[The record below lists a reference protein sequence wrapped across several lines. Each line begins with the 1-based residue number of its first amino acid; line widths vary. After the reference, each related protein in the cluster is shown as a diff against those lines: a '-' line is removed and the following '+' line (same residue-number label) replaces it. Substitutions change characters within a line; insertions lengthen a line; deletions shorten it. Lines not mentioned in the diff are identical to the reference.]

1 MNRAQ
6 NRAVS
11 GAGNL
16 KTAHPR
22 FKPGNRS
29 NTTEAT
35 VMKLFDPTTAPAA
48 RALALARRPTT
59 LAGLRLGLVDNTK
72 FNSDTLLRKLAERLQ
87 QRHDTR
93 VTVTRRK
100 RSPSHEID
108 ENDIKTLR
116 SQADLV
122 VSGIGD

>member
-1 MNRAQ
+1 
-6 NRAVS
+6 
-11 GAGNL
+11 
-16 KTAHPR
+16 
-22 FKPGNRS
+22 
-29 NTTEAT
+29 
-35 VMKLFDPTTAPAA
+35 MKLFDPTTAPAA
-48 RALALARRPTT
+48 RVLT
-59 LAGLRLGLVDNTK
+59 LAKRPASLMGLRLGLVDNTK
-72 FNSDTLLRKLAERLQ
+72 FNSDTLLRKLADRLQ
-87 QRHDTR
+87 RRHGAQ

>member
-1 MNRAQ
+1 
-6 NRAVS
+6 
-11 GAGNL
+11 
-16 KTAHPR
+16 
-22 FKPGNRS
+22 
-29 NTTEAT
+29 
-35 VMKLFDPTTAPAA
+35 MKLFDPTSKPVERAV
-48 RALALARRPTT
+48 ALAPRP
-59 LAGLRLGLVDNTK
+59 ASPRGLRLGLVDNTK
-72 FNSDTLLRKLAERLQ
+72 FNSDTLLQKLAERLER
-87 QRHDTR
+87 RHGTR

>member
-1 MNRAQ
+1 M
-6 NRAVS
+6 
-11 GAGNL
+11 
-16 KTAHPR
+16 
-22 FKPGNRS
+22 KPQ
-29 NTTEAT
+29 
-35 VMKLFDPTTAPAA
+35 LFDPTAAPAA
-48 RALALARRPTT
+48 RALSLARRPGS

-72 FNSDTLLRKLAERLQ
+72 FNSDTLLEKLAERLRA
-87 QRHDTR
+87 RHGAQ

>member
-1 MNRAQ
+1 
-6 NRAVS
+6 
-11 GAGNL
+11 
-16 KTAHPR
+16 
-22 FKPGNRS
+22 
-29 NTTEAT
+29 
-35 VMKLFDPTTAPAA
+35 MKLFDPTTPPAP
-48 RALALARRPTT
+48 RALTMARRPAS

-72 FNSDTLLRKLAERLQ
+72 FNSDTLLRKLAERLAR
-87 QRHDTR
+87 RHEVR

-108 ENDIKTLR
+108 DSDIKTLR

>member
-1 MNRAQ
+1 
-6 NRAVS
+6 
-11 GAGNL
+11 
-16 KTAHPR
+16 
-22 FKPGNRS
+22 
-29 NTTEAT
+29 
-35 VMKLFDPTTAPAA
+35 MKLFDPTTAPAS
-48 RALALARRPTT
+48 RALTLAHRPPS

-72 FNSDTLLRKLAERLQ
+72 FNSDTLLLKLAARLEER
-87 QRHDTR
+87 HGAR

>member
-1 MNRAQ
+1 
-6 NRAVS
+6 
-11 GAGNL
+11 
-16 KTAHPR
+16 
-22 FKPGNRS
+22 
-29 NTTEAT
+29 
-35 VMKLFDPTTAPAA
+35 MKLFDPTTAPAA
-48 RALALARRPTT
+48 RTLKLARRPTG

-72 FNSDTLLRKLAERLQ
+72 FNSDTLLRKLADRLER
-87 QRHDTR
+87 RHGTR